1 MADGDVRAAAGRV
14 AGRTDRA
21 AERREPRIVQGDGI
35 FGERDAL
42 GADLVDARFGNDIDP
57 GLRGSQGDDRRRAD
71 EPAANP
77 GTAFKRGTHREL
89 VTLREPALDR
99 RPKLVLELAPHVQE

>member
-1 MADGDVRAAAGRV
+1 MADGDVRATARRV

-21 AERREPRIVQGDGI
+21 ADRREPRIVQGDRV

-42 GADLVDARFGNDIDP
+42 GTDALDAGLGTDLDP
-57 GLRGSQGDDRRRAD
+57 GLGRAERDDGRRAD
-71 EPAANP
+71 EPAADP
-77 GTAFKRGTHREL
+77 GTAFERGTHREL

-99 RPKLVLELAPHVQE
+99 